1 MKELII
7 FTADYKNPYTG
18 GIRFTN
24 SLADYA
30 KANYPKTT
38 IIDFAQLPNLTRK
51 FRLLTI
57 FYFWGFFLG
66 RRNYHIVID
75 HALHFRLLLPLL
87 FSSKRYSVLFHLKFY
102 NLLHNPLAYS
112 ILYLTEKL
120 CLTHAA
126 QVIVTSQSAKK
137 EVMKF
142 GVPEGIIH
150 VVYPTVSIKGN
161 GVLRTEFHGNLLFLA
176 NVEPRKG
183 LDVLIKALSLI
194 KDIPYH
200 LDVVGRYTP
209 KSKYFQ
215 ELQNMIREYGL
226 GTHIQFYG
234 QKTGTALKEL
244 FQRADIFVFPSRQE
258 TFGIVL
264 LEAISFGLP
273 IVASAIPSTC
283 ELIKDNENGIL
294 FPVNDSKGLADALRI
309 LLTNPDLRKKFSEAN
324 MERSKTILSEEE
336 VAMKVFSYVE
346 PNLKSNS

>member
-7 FTADYKNPYTG
+7 FTPDYKNPYTG

-24 SLADYA
+24 SLADYS
-30 KANYPKTT
+30 KENYPKTT
-38 IIDFAQLPNLTRK
+38 IIDFSQLPRLIRK
-51 FRLLTI
+51 FRLVTI
-57 FYFWGFFLG
+57 FYFGIFFL
-66 RRNYHIVID
+66 RRRDYHIVID
-75 HALHFRLLLPLL
+75 HALHFRLLLPLW
-87 FSSKRYSVLFHLKFY
+87 FSPKRYSVLFHLKFY
-102 NLLHNPLAYS
+102 NLRHNPITYS
-112 ILYLTEKL
+112 LLYLTEKL

-126 QVIVTSQSAKK
+126 QVIVTSQAAKIDI
-137 EVMKF
+137 MRF
-142 GVPEGIIH
+142 GVHEENIR
-150 VVYPTVSIKGN
+150 VVYPTVSLKGN
-161 GVLRTEFHGNLLFLA
+161 GVLKTEFHGNLLFLA

-183 LDVLIKALSLI
+183 LDVLIKTLTLI

-215 ELQNMIREYGL
+215 DLQNMIIEYGL
-226 GTHIQFYG
+226 GTLIQFHG
-234 QKTGTALKEL
+234 QKTETALHEL

-273 IVASAIPSTC
+273 IIASAIPSTC

-309 LLTNPDLRKKFSEAN
+309 LLTNSELREKLSKTN
-324 MERSKTILSEEE
+324 LERSKTILSEGE
-336 VAMKVFSYVE
+336 VAAKVFNFIKPY
-346 PNLKSNS
+346 L